1 MATATLKTYHGSSM
15 AETLS
20 QVKNDLG
27 SDAVILHTR
36 SYKVGGVMGMGS
48 KTMVEIT
55 ATADAG
61 HVKPRRLRPRRDIPQ
76 TTTPSPP
83 ATGHQRDVSRPV
95 SNDAFVARPPWF
107 EQRTRPEQT
116 IARAPNRDTTR
127 STPTAGSIDESA
139 ARGKKPSTAQVQA
152 DEGTDAS
159 PAPLMPSQTSS
170 PSVLSSRRGEEQAH
184 QENHNRSAV
193 DTQEKSGGVS
203 RLSAGVVAPSPTNA
217 RASQALEEE
226 LVAIRKLVGQVLQ
239 STRRVEVRTAAAD
252 DLASDS
258 TLANRGPLFELYLQL
273 LDHQVSTP
281 VADQLAGEVRDELSA
296 EDLND
301 ATVVRQAMLEK
312 IAGLIKVD
320 ATTDIS
326 TGARE
331 HGRPATG
338 PAKVIALLG
347 PTGVG
352 KTTTVA
358 KLAANHKLRYG
369 QKVGLITADT
379 YRIAAVEQ
387 LRTYAD
393 IVGLPMKVALTPN
406 DMRDA
411 IESLR
416 NCDLVLVDTAGRSQ
430 HDAGKLD
437 ELRAFLQAASPDE
450 QHLVLSIASSESVIV
465 RAAERFGALG
475 PARVILSKLDE
486 AEDFGVIANIASRIG
501 LPVSH
506 VTTGQEVPDH
516 IEPAQSMKLA
526 KLVLDGVSSW
536 PVLRRSNNN

>member
-15 AETLS
+15 AEALT

-48 KTMVEIT
+48 RTMVEIT

-61 HVKPRRLRPRRDIPQ
+61 HVKPRRLRPRREIPQ
-76 TTTPSPP
+76 TTTPSPDT
-83 ATGHQRDVSRPV
+83 ATRQNRVSRPV
-95 SNDAFVARPPWF
+95 ASDAFVARPPWF
-107 EQRTRPEQT
+107 EKRARQEPTITRTPT
-116 IARAPNRDTTR
+116 RDTHRLTPAGG
-127 STPTAGSIDESA
+127 STDDLADQARTPPTTAARTNEGTGTARPPQLPEASSISA
-139 ARGKKPSTAQVQA
+139 A
-152 DEGTDAS
+152 
-159 PAPLMPSQTSS
+159 SQQ
-170 PSVLSSRRGEEQAH
+170 GG
-184 QENHNRSAV
+184 RSAHE
-193 DTQEKSGGVS
+193 DIHTRRTMGTQNESGGVS
-203 RLSAGVVAPSPTNA
+203 RLSAGTVTPSPTNA
-217 RASQALEEE
+217 RASEALEEE

-239 STRRVEVRTAAAD
+239 STRRVEIRTAAAD
-252 DLASDS
+252 DLASDT

-273 LDHQVSTP
+273 LDHQVSTQ

-296 EDLND
+296 EELND
-301 ATVVRQAMLEK
+301 ARVVHQAMLEK

-320 ATTDIS
+320 S
-326 TGARE
+326 TADFSNPTRG
-331 HGRPATG
+331 HGQAATG
-338 PAKVIALLG
+338 PARVIALLG

-393 IVGLPMKVALTPN
+393 IVGLPMKVALTPG

-416 NCDLVLVDTAGRSQ
+416 SCDLVLVDTAGRSQ
-430 HDAGKLD
+430 HDASKLD

-450 QHLVLSIASSESVIV
+450 QHLVLSMAASESVIV

-486 AEDFGVIANIASRIG
+486 AEDFGVIANIASRVG

-516 IEPAQSMKLA
+516 IESAQSMKLA
-526 KLVLDGVSSW
+526 RLVLDGVSSW
-536 PVLRRSNNN
+536 PGLRRNDTN